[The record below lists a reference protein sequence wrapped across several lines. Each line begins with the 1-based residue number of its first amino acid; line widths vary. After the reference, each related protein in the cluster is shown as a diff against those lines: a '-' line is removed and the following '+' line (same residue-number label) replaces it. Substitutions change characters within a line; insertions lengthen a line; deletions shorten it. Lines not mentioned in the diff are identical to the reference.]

1 MSCYR
6 MLPIH
11 PYMVTLPCL
20 KGMVTLPCRM
30 GTPVTLRRAAEKVM
44 AGYVE
49 RTVRVRSLS
58 KAQPTDTPC
67 LMGTLMLN
75 S

>member
-1 MSCYR
+1 MSGYR

-20 KGMVTLPCRM
+20 M
-30 GTPVTLRRAAEKVM
+30 GTPVTLHRAVEKAK

-49 RTVRVRSLS
+49 MTVRVRSLS
-58 KAQPTDTPC
+58 NAQPTDTPC